1 MGHPHGWL
9 INIPMNHGL
18 WVFTGKCSVTDA
30 TLRLMNLTFLSGN
43 AGDAIM
49 KRQKQRNLIKNVDIM
64 KSATVLPAIKVLK
77 TDNYKYQV
85 NRF

>member
-1 MGHPHGWL
+1 MVLPHGWL

-18 WVFTGKCSVTDA
+18 WVFTGKCSAADA

-49 KRQKQRNLIKNVDIM
+49 KRKKLKIFIKNGDMM
-64 KSATVLPAIKVLK
+64 KSATVLPAIKEPK
-77 TDNYKYQV
+77 ANNYNYQMYWI
-85 NRF
+85 